1 MLEWR
6 QRTRVA
12 RLYKGGPPG
21 CVPYQVLTEGVR
33 RAEGAAA
40 AAPEPVAASL
50 ARQRDEQAGAWAAQ
64 EPKRQHTGDS

>member
-40 AAPEPVAASL
+40 AAPEPAAASL
-50 ARQRDEQAGAWAAQ
+50 ARQRDEQAGVWAAQ